1 MIEYL
6 LKFTTKQEYANQLL
20 KGQLFMRPA
29 SFYWGLEKGQGDLH
43 EAAVSPISQIYKN
56 PNFAIYCFSHVDD
69 NNIEDGK
76 IEIDKKLVDDCAK
89 NGFVTIIDYKKF
101 EDILFRSDFGGYR
114 LLKDKVEYKK
124 FGLYDIPILLDS
136 NENIQLFIKNPS
148 FSYQKEY
155 RLVVTYAIDDIFETK
170 IRNGSS
176 YLQRVDSGNKTFYLQ
191 DNLYSIAKTITISE
205 LERNKAGNY
214 LLSIP
219 QELL

>member
-20 KGQLFMRPA
+20 EGQLFMRPA

-43 EAAVSPISQIYKN
+43 EAAVSPISRCYKN
-56 PNFAIYCFSHVDD
+56 PNFAIYCFSYVDD
-69 NNIEDGK
+69 NDIENGK
-76 IEIDKKLVDDCAK
+76 IKIDKKLVDDCAQ
-89 NGFVTIIDYKKF
+89 NGFVTIIDYEKF
-101 EDILFRSDFGGYR
+101 KDILFRSDFGGYR
-114 LLKDKVEYKK
+114 LQKDKVKYKK
-124 FGLYDIPILLDS
+124 FGLYDIPKLLNS
-136 NENIQLFIKNPS
+136 NENIQFFIKDPT

-176 YLQRVDSGNKTFYLQ
+176 YLQKVDYGNKTYCLQ
-191 DNLYSIAKTITISE
+191 DNLYSIANTIAISE
-205 LERNKAGNY
+205 LDKNKEGNY